1 MELDL
6 ATTSFLS
13 HLAARNRCRFDLE
26 SIVAESLAPVRNH
39 RPVRAIE
46 PGRAR

>member
-6 ATTSFLS
+6 VTTSFLS

-26 SIVAESLAPVRNH
+26 GIVAETLSPERN
-39 RPVRAIE
+39 RRRVRAAE
-46 PGRAR
+46 PRRAQ